1 MEFTTAQLLKNKM
14 EHQNKKAMLG
24 VIGAMLIFGTI
35 GIFREYTPLP
45 SGLLAMAR
53 GLIGAAFLFCVMLVT
68 RAKISKDSIKKSL
81 VLLTVSGA
89 MIGVNWILLFEAYK
103 YTTVPIATLSYYMA
117 PIFVILG
124 ASVLLKEKL
133 TRVKLVCT
141 LIAFVGII
149 LVTFGSDA
157 GGEAMEGKNH
167 LLGILLGVGAAAL
180 YAGDI
185 LINKI
190 VDGVTAQ
197 ERTLVQLAT
206 AGAVCIPY
214 TLFAEN
220 IGEVEFTLTSTVMLI
235 VMGIVHTGI
244 AYTMYFGSMKQLKA
258 QTVALLSY
266 IDPVASVILA
276 VLLIPNSVL
285 SPLGW
290 VGAVLVLGSAVISEL
305 PSKK

>member
-1 MEFTTAQLLKNKM
+1 
-14 EHQNKKAMLG
+14 MLG

-45 SGLLAMAR
+45 SGLLSMSR
-53 GLIGAAFLFCVMLVT
+53 GLIGAAFLFLVMLVT
-68 RAKISKDSIKKSL
+68 RKTISKNSIKKNF
-81 VLLTVSGA
+81 LLLSVSGL

-117 PIFVILG
+117 PIFVVLM
-124 ASVLLKEKL
+124 ASVFLKEKL
-133 TRVKLVCT
+133 TRTKLICT
-141 LIAFVGII
+141 LVAFIGIV

-157 GGEAMEGKNH
+157 GSSTADGKNH

-185 LINKI
+185 IINKVI
-190 VDGVTAQ
+190 DGVTAE
-197 ERTLVQLAT
+197 ERTLIQLFV

-214 TLFAEN
+214 TLLAEPL
-220 IGEVEFTLTSTVMLI
+220 GEVKFTFTSIILLI
-235 VMGIVHTGI
+235 IMGIVHTGF
-244 AYTMYFGSMKQLKA
+244 AYTMYFGSMKQLPA

-276 VLLIPNSVL
+276 VLLIPGSIL
-285 SPLGW
+285 TALGW
-290 VGAVLVLGSAVISEL
+290 VGAVLVLGSAVVSEL

>member
-1 MEFTTAQLLKNKM
+1 MEQH
-14 EHQNKKAMLG
+14 ENKKAVLG
-24 VIGAMLIFGTI
+24 VIVTMLIFGTI

-45 SGLLAMAR
+45 SGLLSMAR
-53 GLIGAAFLFCVMLVT
+53 GLIGAAFLFLIMLIS
-68 RAKISKDSIKKSL
+68 RAKISGAAVKKNF
-81 VLLTVSGA
+81 LLLFISGV

-103 YTTVPIATLSYYMA
+103 YTTVPVATLSYYMA

-124 ASVLLKEKL
+124 AAAVLKEKL
-133 TRVKLVCT
+133 TPLKLICALV
-141 LIAFVGII
+141 AFVGIV
-149 LVTFGSDA
+149 LVAFGSDA
-157 GGEAMEGKNH
+157 GGESAEGKNH
-167 LLGILLGVGAAAL
+167 LLGILLGLGAAAL

-206 AGAVCIPY
+206 AGVVCIPY
-214 TLFAEN
+214 TLLAEN
-220 IGEVEFTLTSTVMLI
+220 PGEIRFTAASVVMLI
-235 VMGIVHTGI
+235 IMGIVHTGI
-244 AYTMYFGSMKQLKA
+244 AYTLYFGSMKQLRA

-285 SPLGW
+285 TLMGW
-290 VGAVLVLGSAVISEL
+290 IGAVLVLGAAVVSER
-305 PSKK
+305 PSKNK